1 MRIFLKR
8 ACAALCAVLVLAALA
23 ACGGPFDLPFLDPY
37 EQPFVLQDGFVRYAN
52 VGYVE
57 EFYGQGDQ
65 IFVIRSGEE
74 MEDFCAGFP
83 QGALAQDYDE
93 LPSLAESIADLD
105 DAYFAENVLL
115 VAYFPHESG
124 SCRLRVEDLSAG
136 EGDTLVLAVRRA
148 FPGGIATDDEV
159 GRAALV
165 GISRGFYGGREVLL
179 TVSASA

>member
-23 ACGGPFDLPFLDPY
+23 ACGGPLDLPFLDPY

-65 IFVIRSGEE
+65 IFVIRSAEE

-93 LPSLAESIADLD
+93 LPSLAEICT
-105 DAYFAENVLL
+105 YAEQEKESFWDEYKRPDN
-115 VAYFPHESG
+115 PH
-124 SCRLRVEDLSAG
+124 VYKVDLSQKLF
-136 EGDTLVLAVRRA
+136 DIKNKL
-148 FPGGIATDDEV
+148 
-159 GRAALV
+159 
-165 GISRGFYGGREVLL
+165 ISEIRSNG
-179 TVSASA
+179 

>member
-8 ACAALCAVLVLAALA
+8 ACAALCAALVLAAFA
-23 ACGGPFDLPFLDPY
+23 ACGSPLELPFLDPY

-57 EFYGQGDQ
+57 EFYGQGNQ
-65 IFVIRSGEE
+65 IFVLRSAEE
-74 MEDFCAGFP
+74 LEDFCARFP
-83 QGALAQDYDE
+83 QSALAQDYDQ
-93 LPSLAESIADLD
+93 LPSLAESVADLGE
-105 DAYFAENVLL
+105 AYFAENVLL
-115 VAYFPHESG
+115 LAYFPNESG

-136 EGDTLVLAVRRA
+136 EGDTLGLAVRRT
-148 FPGGIATDDEV
+148 FPGGIATEDIV

-165 GISRGFYGGREVLL
+165 GISREFYGGRKVLL

>member
-1 MRIFLKR
+1 
-8 ACAALCAVLVLAALA
+8 
-23 ACGGPFDLPFLDPY
+23 
-37 EQPFVLQDGFVRYAN
+37 
-52 VGYVE
+52 
-57 EFYGQGDQ
+57 
-65 IFVIRSGEE
+65 